1 MNRALANAVVVITGG
16 SSGIGHASALAF
28 ARNGARVVIA
38 SRSGEALGRVLRE
51 IKDAGAEGLAVP
63 ADVSHWDDVQRITR
77 ETFRRFGRIDVW
89 INNAAV
95 AEWAFI
101 EEMSPDEMRR
111 VIDVNVL
118 GPMFCVRAALPYL
131 KQSEG
136 VIINVASALADRAIP
151 LLSTYSASKAALK
164 SFSDSLRME
173 LKAME
178 ANVDVV
184 TILPSSMN
192 TPFYKWGPSKLGV
205 RPHPV
210 SMIYPPKLVAEAILS
225 AAQRPQREIFVGG
238 MGKLLSI
245 AERISPRA
253 MDWYMLQRRNMFRQ
267 QLTSTPDSGESNLF
281 STPDESAIDGPFADE
296 THKTSVYTKAIEL
309 RPGVRRVLA
318 AGLIAAG
325 LAFVARQAH
334 RFIGSQT
341 YRRTRQDRAAPRRKP
356 EEPLAAGSEL
366 LF

>member
-1 MNRALANAVVVITGG
+1 MKRALANAVVVITGG
-16 SSGIGHASALAF
+16 SSGIGHATALAF
-28 ARNGARVVIA
+28 ARCKSRVVIA
-38 SRSGEALGRVLRE
+38 SRSGDALGRVLRE
-51 IKDAGAEGLAVP
+51 IKELGAEGLAVP
-63 ADVSHWDDVQRITR
+63 ADVSRFDDVQRIAR
-77 ETFRRFGRIDVW
+77 ETVARFGRIDVW

-118 GPMFCVRAALPYL
+118 GPMFGVRVALPHL
-131 KQSEG
+131 KETSG

-173 LKAME
+173 LRALE
-178 ANVDVV
+178 ADVDVV

-192 TPFYKWGPSKLGV
+192 TPFYQWGASKLGV

-210 SMIYPPKLVAEAILS
+210 SVIYPPRLAAEAIVS
-225 AAQRPQREIFVGG
+225 AAQQPQREIFVGA

-245 AERISPRA
+245 AERISPAA

-267 QLTSTPDSGESNLF
+267 QYSAIEDDGESNLF
-281 STPDESAIDGPFADE
+281 RTPDETAIDGPFVDE
-296 THKTSVYTKAIEL
+296 TRNGSVYTKAVEL
-309 RPGVRRVLA
+309 RPRMRRV
-318 AGLIAAG
+318 IAAG
-325 LAFVARQAH
+325 AVAAALALLARRVSTRSRAGTAATLPPRL
-334 RFIGSQT
+334 RFLASSG
-341 YRRTRQDRAAPRRKP
+341 RRR
-356 EEPLAAGSEL
+356 
-366 LF
+366 